1 MFAIDR
7 LRALG
12 RRPSRLMIATVLGL
26 SVAGIALAADV
37 NSSEDRVRLLLKT
50 RLPKTPIT
58 AIDCGKIVGLCE
70 ITAGSN
76 LFYVDTGARFLVIG
90 RVYDMQTR
98 QDITAARLLEMNP
111 DMLVGAA
118 AARMRPPLRGAGRG
132 GTARA
137 AVTPGGG
144 EKLTSPRQGA
154 EAFARRAAARRR
166 DRLGQSLGADGDGLH
181 RFSLWLL
188 PRADQRPQEYERA
201 RRRAADIGARQPRRR
216 RPGLLFEE
224 PGSGAPRG
232 LCRRGSERIGR
243 LRHVRA
249 RCQRGFRSSA
259 WPQRNA
265 RHRPQ
270 RRGGDR
276 GLSAA
281 RVPRD
286 TGSRERSR
294 EAALRRRG
302 RRLLSSARWG

>member
-118 AARMRPPLRGAGRG
+118 AKANATASAGDQDEAGQLAAAGAP
-132 GTARA
+132 ARA
-137 AVTPGGG
+137 ERVSRPAKEQKLSLAELPRDGAIVWGNPSGQTVTVFTDFRCGYCRA
-144 EKLTSPRQGA
+144 LTSVLRNMNVRVV
-154 EAFARRAAARRR
+154 E
-166 DRLGQSLGADGDGLH
+166 
-181 RFSLWLL
+181 
-188 PRADQRPQEYERA
+188 RP
-201 RRRAADIGARQPRRR
+201 ISV
-216 RPGLLFEE
+216 L
-224 PGSGAPRG
+224 
-232 LCRRGSERIGR
+232 
-243 LRHVRA
+243 
-249 RCQRGFRSSA
+249 
-259 WPQRNA
+259 
-265 RHRPQ
+265 
-270 RRGGDR
+270 
-276 GLSAA
+276 
-281 RVPRD
+281 
-286 TGSRERSR
+286 GSRDVADRVYCSKNR
-294 EAALRRRG
+294 EAALHAAYAGEDLKGSGACDTSGLDANEAFAHRHG
-302 RRLLSSARWG
+302 LSGTPVIVRSDGAVIEGYRPREFLETWLKGAQS